1 MDELRVINFLD
12 SLIAYALSMMV
23 PLLLLARGVDVV
35 SIGLV
40 VSLSPV
46 IFVISR
52 SIFAAVSDQVGV
64 RRAFVFNGVMNV
76 VVIGV
81 YVVANNTLVFSAGK
95 MLEGLRNGAM
105 WAVNRTAIFMR
116 NSGKSAIAESTTTQG
131 IRTAAA
137 AVGIV
142 AAGMLLVRY
151 GFEEA
156 LVFFG
161 LLGVVLLSLSLLV
174 EGKGRRKVKMK
185 EVLGQLDFRKR
196 NDFLKKTSLVGIP
209 SLSQQRYRSH

>member
-1 MDELRVINFLD
+1 MDELRLINFLD
-12 SLIAYALSMMV
+12 SLIAYALSMLV
-23 PLLLLARGVDVV
+23 PLLLLSRGVDVV

-52 SIFAAVSDQVGV
+52 SIFAAISDQIGV
-64 RRAFVFNGVMNV
+64 RRAFIFNGAMDV
-76 VVIGV
+76 VAVGV
-81 YVVANNTLVFSAGK
+81 YIVANNTLMFSIGK

-116 NSGKSAIAESTTTQG
+116 NSGKEAIAESTRTQG

-137 AVGIV
+137 AIGIV
-142 AAGMLLVRY
+142 AAGVLLARY

-161 LLGVVLLSLSLLV
+161 FLDRKSVV
-174 EGKGRRKVKMK
+174 
-185 EVLGQLDFRKR
+185 
-196 NDFLKKTSLVGIP
+196 
-209 SLSQQRYRSH
+209 